1 MTGPTKGT
9 AKKEQGDTQN
19 GSTTAAR
26 KPTAMQYA
34 PARPQKTAAAATGDC
49 DGHGSNQELVAD
61 LKAKLEDANAE
72 LDKANARIE
81 ETTVNIEGLER
92 ERDFYFGKL
101 RDIEILA
108 QEHEESGQLP
118 DENVLKRI
126 LDILYAT
133 EEGFVAPEEED
144 ELLQDGATY
153 PNDELAANEDEE
165 TY

>member
-1 MTGPTKGT
+1 MTGPTRG
-9 AKKEQGDTQN
+9 AGVKKDQSETQN
-19 GSTTAAR
+19 GGSLGAPRKTA
-26 KPTAMQYA
+26 PMQYA
-34 PARPQKTAAAATGDC
+34 PRTQKAAAGDG
-49 DGHGSNQELVAD
+49 DGHSGNQELVAD
-61 LKAKLEDANAE
+61 LKAKLDMANHELDQANA
-72 LDKANARIE
+72 KVE
-81 ETTVNIEGLER
+81 ETAVNIEGLER

-118 DENVLKRI
+118 DENVLKKI

-133 EEGFVAPEEED
+133 EEGFVAPEED

-153 PNDELAANEDEE
+153 QEDEIANEDEE